1 MESIKTGHGP
11 HVWGNYFA
19 NRYSYSTFL
28 KNSACLIMSRQ
39 LIHMYKLK
47 NNSNYWN
54 SMQRQGKNRYT
65 ILSLHHKKMQECFSW
80 CLLLINASR
89 PSFTFIS
96 CSGKGGSNVA
106 TPQAKRSAK
115 KSSPQQLMTPDM
127 FAAILVQLVL
137 FTEFDAHTFHLQK
150 IAVQIEYSFKLSM
163 GATLGVTAK
172 NSSSNRT

>member
-1 MESIKTGHGP
+1 M
-11 HVWGNYFA
+11 FQ
-19 NRYSYSTFL
+19 L
-28 KNSACLIMSRQ
+28 MSFTN
-39 LIHMYKLK
+39 H
-47 NNSNYWN
+47 
-54 SMQRQGKNRYT
+54 
-65 ILSLHHKKMQECFSW
+65 
-80 CLLLINASR
+80 ASR

-127 FAAILVQLVL
+127 FAAILVQLAL
-137 FTEFDAHTFHLQK
+137 FTEFVAHNFHLQK